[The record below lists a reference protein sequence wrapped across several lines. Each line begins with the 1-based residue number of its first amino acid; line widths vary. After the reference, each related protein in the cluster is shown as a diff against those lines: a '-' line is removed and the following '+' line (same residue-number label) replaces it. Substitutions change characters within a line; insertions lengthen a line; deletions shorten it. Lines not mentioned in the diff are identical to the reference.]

1 MTEGLVPAV
10 DLVGILVV
18 VGGIV
23 VDVTVIDFVVNLLLS
38 LKLLNTFFTDASV
51 VHSPYLIP
59 DNVKEL
65 DVPDCELGPEPEP
78 KDGTLTRL

>member
-1 MTEGLVPAV
+1 MTEGLVPDD

-23 VDVTVIDFVVNLLLS
+23 VDVTIFDFVVNLLLL
-38 LKLLNTFFTDASV
+38 LKILDTFFTDDFV